1 MSAAMTTTSRRDLLK
16 AAAGAGALV
25 VFARP
30 QAGRAGDRFVG
41 EIGPFVRVAADGA
54 VTIGCHVGEMGQGV
68 STALP
73 MLIAEELDVPFER
86 VSIQAMPLHLARN
99 ARGQARSH
107 LGAGQSTAGGS
118 NSVRAGFMP
127 LRQAGAR
134 ARRMILE
141 AAAER
146 WRLPVDE
153 LTTRGGVVRHASGRA
168 ATYGELAAEAAKRV
182 EPVGEMVLKTPDRFT
197 VIGRPQRHLDADRIV
212 RGEPLFGI
220 DAELPGMLH
229 AVVARCPYLG
239 GKVASLDEAHGLA
252 LPGVV
257 ALVPIPVAD
266 APAPP
271 LNPQGTPLAS
281 GVAVVAGSF
290 REALQARDALRITW
304 SRGAGAAADE
314 SSARAYADTWAKLES
329 TPGDVVRKDGD
340 FAGLRAPETRAISAR
355 YEAAMIAH
363 ACMEPPNAIV
373 SVDPDG
379 KRARATLATQAPDAA
394 AATIAAVTGIDPLQ
408 IDVTLARMGGGFGRK
423 FDQDMVA
430 EAAIIAKA
438 VKRPVKLVWTR
449 EDDLQHDLYRPGAC
463 HLLDAAV
470 TPAGRI
476 LGWRHRLATHSRVA
490 GAAGDP
496 APRLTEYYPDSFPAG
511 HVPNMQVEYHLL
523 PSAAP
528 RGAWRAPGHVV
539 NAFAIECFLDEIAVA
554 TKRDPVELRLEMIGA
569 GGAHSYM
576 YLPQMPR
583 RTFDTRRYA
592 AVIRRA
598 AEASGWG
605 RSLPKGSGRGFAA
618 HFTFEGYV
626 AEVVEVTVADG
637 RLRIDQVTAA
647 VDAGMIINP
656 NGARAQI
663 EGSINDGLS
672 AALGQAITIRDGQV
686 EQRNFNDYEMLRMD
700 GAARRIDVS
709 FMESTE
715 LPIGLGEPGVPPLA
729 PALAN
734 AIFAATGVR
743 LRRTPM
749 MPDLGPVLS
758 GRTRKAPRSRAR
770 GGGASEA

>member
-1 MSAAMTTTSRRDLLK
+1 MSAATSTPSRRDLLK
-16 AAAGAGALV
+16 AASGAGALL

-30 QAGRAGDRFVG
+30 RAGRAAARFVG
-41 EIGPFVRVAADGA
+41 EIGPFVRIGADGA

-68 STALP
+68 STSLP

-86 VSIQAMPLHLARN
+86 VSIQAMPLRLARN
-99 ARGQARSH
+99 ARGQARSY

-118 NSVRAGFMP
+118 NSVRTGFIP

-134 ARRMILE
+134 ARRMILD

-146 WRLPVDE
+146 WRVPADE
-153 LTTRGGVVRHASGRA
+153 LTTRAGVVRHPSGRA
-168 ATYGELAAEAAKRV
+168 ATYGELAAEAAKRR
-182 EPVGEMVLKTPDRFT
+182 EPVGDMVLKTPDQFSI
-197 VIGRPQRHLDADRIV
+197 VGKPQRHLDADRIV
-212 RGEPLFGI
+212 RGELLFGI
-220 DAELPGMLH
+220 DAEMPGMLH
-229 AVVARCPYLG
+229 AVVARSPYLG
-239 GKVASLDEAHGLA
+239 GKVATLDEGHALG

-257 ALVPIPVAD
+257 ALVPIPAAD

-271 LNPQGTPLAS
+271 LEPRSTPLAA
-281 GVAVVAGSF
+281 GVAVVATSF
-290 REALQARDALRITW
+290 WAAMPARDALRITW
-304 SRGAGAAADE
+304 SRGPGAAADE
-314 SSARAYADTWAKLES
+314 SSARAYADTWARMET

-340 FAGLRAPETRAISAR
+340 FAGLPASQARTVSAR
-355 YEAAMIAH
+355 YEAAMVAH
-363 ACMEPPNAIV
+363 ACLEPPNAIV

-379 KRARATLATQAPDAA
+379 RRAQAILATQAPDAA
-394 AATIAAVTGIDPLQ
+394 AATIARVTGIDPLQ
-408 IDVTLARMGGGFGRK
+408 VDVTLVRMGGGFGRK

-430 EAAIIAKA
+430 EAAIVAKA
-438 VKRPVKLVWTR
+438 VRRPVKFVWTR

-463 HLLDAAV
+463 HILDAVVA
-470 TPAGRI
+470 PRGRI

-496 APRLTEYYPDSFPAG
+496 APRLTEYYADGFPAG

-554 TKRDPVELRLEMIGA
+554 TDRDPVELRLDMIGA
-569 GGAHSYM
+569 GGVHSYM

-583 RTFDTRRYA
+583 RSFDTRRYA

-605 RSLPKGSGRGFAA
+605 RPLPAGRGRGFAA
-618 HFTFEGYV
+618 HFTFESYV
-626 AEVVEVTVADG
+626 AQVVEVTVAEG
-637 RLRIDQVTAA
+637 RLRIDRVTAA
-647 VDAGMIINP
+647 VDAGMIVNP

-663 EGSINDGLS
+663 EGGVNDALS
-672 AALGQAITIRDGQV
+672 AALGQAITVRDGQV

-700 GAARRIDVS
+700 GAARRIDVT
-709 FMESTE
+709 FIESRE
-715 LPIGLGEPGVPPLA
+715 PPSGLGEAGVPPLA

-749 MPDLGPVLS
+749 LPDLRPALAA
-758 GRTRKAPRSRAR
+758 TPRKAPRR
-770 GGGASEA
+770 

>member
-1 MSAAMTTTSRRDLLK
+1 MNAATLTTSRRDLLK
-16 AAAGAGALV
+16 AAAGAGALL

-30 QAGRAGDRFVG
+30 QAGRAATRFVG
-41 EIGPFVRVAADGA
+41 DIGPFVRIGADGA

-68 STALP
+68 STSLP

-86 VSIQAMPLHLARN
+86 VSIQGMPLHLARN
-99 ARGQARSH
+99 ARGQARSY

-118 NSVRAGFMP
+118 NSVRVGFMP

-146 WRLPVDE
+146 WLVPVGE
-153 LTTRGGVVRHASGRA
+153 LTTEGGVVRHASGRA
-168 ATYGELAAEAAKRV
+168 ATYGELAAEAAKRR
-182 EPVGEMVLKTPDRFT
+182 EPVGDMVLKTPDRFSI
-197 VIGRPQRHLDADRIV
+197 IGKPQRHLDADRIV

-220 DAELPGMLH
+220 DAEMPGMLH

-239 GKVASLDEAHGLA
+239 GKVATLDEGHALG

-257 ALVPIPVAD
+257 AIVPIPVAH

-271 LNPQGTPLAS
+271 LAPRSTPLAE
-281 GVAVVAGSF
+281 GVAVVAASF
-290 REALQARDALRITW
+290 WEALQARDALKITW
-304 SRGAGAAADE
+304 SRGVGAAADE
-314 SSARAYADTWAKLES
+314 SSARAYAETWAKMEA

-340 FAGLRAPETRAISAR
+340 FAGLRAPKARSISAR
-355 YEAAMIAH
+355 YEAAMVAH

-379 KRARATLATQAPDAA
+379 TRARAILATQAPDAA
-394 AATIAAVTGIDPLQ
+394 AATIAAVTGIDPLR
-408 IDVTLARMGGGFGRK
+408 IDVALVRMGGGFGRK

-430 EAAIIAKA
+430 EAAIVANA

-463 HLLDAAV
+463 HILDAAV
-470 TPAGRI
+470 TSRGGI

-496 APRLTEYYPDSFPAG
+496 APRLTEYYPDGFPAG
-511 HVPNMQVEYHLL
+511 HVPNMEVEYHLL

-554 TKRDPVELRLEMIGA
+554 ANRDPVELRLDMIGA
-569 GGAHSYM
+569 GGVHSYM

-605 RSLPKGSGRGFAA
+605 KPIPKGSGRGFAA
-618 HFTFEGYV
+618 HFTFESYV
-626 AEVVEVTVADG
+626 AQVVEVTVADG
-637 RLRIDQVTAA
+637 RLRIDRVTAA

-686 EQRNFNDYEMLRMD
+686 QQRNFNDYEMLRME
-700 GAARRIDVS
+700 GAARRIDVT
-709 FMESTE
+709 FIESRD
-715 LPIGLGEPGVPPLA
+715 PPNGLGEPGVPPLA

-749 MPDLGPVLS
+749 LPDLGPVLAA
-758 GRTRKAPRSRAR
+758 RTRQADRSHRY
-770 GGGASEA
+770 G

>member
-1 MSAAMTTTSRRDLLK
+1 MSAETVTTSRRDLLK
-16 AAAGAGALV
+16 AAAGAGALL

-30 QAGRAGDRFVG
+30 LAGRAAARFVG
-41 EIGPFVRVAADGA
+41 EIGPFVRIEADGA

-68 STALP
+68 STSLP

-99 ARGQARSH
+99 ARGQARSY

-118 NSVRAGFMP
+118 NSVRTGFTP

-146 WRLPVDE
+146 WRVPVDE
-153 LTTRGGVVRHASGRA
+153 LTTRSGVVRHPSGRA
-168 ATYGELAAEAAKRV
+168 ATYGELAPEAAKRR
-182 EPVGEMVLKTPDRFT
+182 EPVGDMVLKTPDRFSI
-197 VIGRPQRHLDADRIV
+197 VGRPQRHLDADRIV

-220 DAELPGMLH
+220 DAEMPGMLH
-229 AVVARCPYLG
+229 AVVARSPYLG
-239 GKVASLDEAHGLA
+239 GQVATLDESHGLG

-271 LNPQGTPLAS
+271 LAPRSTPLAA
-281 GVAVVAGSF
+281 GVAVVARSF
-290 REALQARDALRITW
+290 WEALQAREALKITW
-304 SRGAGAAADE
+304 SRGAGPAADE
-314 SSARAYADTWAKLES
+314 SSARAYAETWAKMET

-340 FAGLRAPETRAISAR
+340 FAAVRIPRARTISAR
-355 YEAAMIAH
+355 YEAAMVAH

-379 KRARATLATQAPDAA
+379 KRARAILASQAPDAA

-408 IDVTLARMGGGFGRK
+408 IDITLVRMGGGFGRK

-430 EAAIIAKA
+430 EAAIIAKS

-463 HLLDAAV
+463 HMLDAVVA
-470 TPAGRI
+470 PRGRI
-476 LGWRHRLATHSRVA
+476 VGWRHRLATHSRVA

-496 APRLTEYYPDSFPAG
+496 APRLSEYYPDGFPAG

-569 GGAHSYM
+569 GGAYSYM

-598 AEASGWG
+598 AQASGWG
-605 RSLPKGSGRGFAA
+605 KPLPKGSGRGFAA
-618 HFTFEGYV
+618 HFTFESYV
-626 AEVVEVTVADG
+626 AQVVEVTVADG
-637 RLRIDQVTAA
+637 RLRIDRVTAA

-672 AALGQAITIRDGQV
+672 AALGQAITVRDGQV
-686 EQRNFNDYEMLRMD
+686 EQRNFNDYQMLRME
-700 GAARRIDVS
+700 GAARRVDVT
-709 FMESTE
+709 FIESRE
-715 LPIGLGEPGVPPLA
+715 PPNGLGEPGVPPLA

-749 MPDLGPVLS
+749 LPDLAAVLAT
-758 GRTRKAPRSRAR
+758 GTRKARSR
-770 GGGASEA
+770 

>member
-1 MSAAMTTTSRRDLLK
+1 MSAATLTTSRRDLLK
-16 AAAGAGALV
+16 AAAGAGALL

-30 QAGRAGDRFVG
+30 QTGRAAARFKG
-41 EIGPFVRVAADGA
+41 EIGPFVRIAADGA

-68 STALP
+68 STSLP
-73 MLIAEELDVPFER
+73 MLIADELDVPFER
-86 VSIQAMPLHLARN
+86 VSIQATPLHLARN
-99 ARGQARSH
+99 ARGQARSY

-118 NSVRAGFMP
+118 NSVRVGFMP

-153 LTTRGGVVRHASGRA
+153 LTTRAGVVRHAASGRA
-168 ATYGELAAEAAKRV
+168 ATYGELAGEAAKRG
-182 EPVGEMVLKTPDRFT
+182 EPAGEIILKTADQFS
-197 VIGRPQRHLDADRIV
+197 VIGKPQRHLDANRIV

-220 DAELPGMLH
+220 DAEMPGMLH

-239 GKVASLDEAHGLA
+239 GKVATLDESHGRG

-257 ALVPIPVAD
+257 ALVPIPVAQ

-271 LNPQGTPLAS
+271 LAPQSTPLAA
-281 GVAVVAGSF
+281 GVAVVARSF
-290 REALQARDALRITW
+290 WEALQARDALKITW
-304 SRGAGAAADE
+304 SRGPGPAADE
-314 SSARAYADTWAKLES
+314 SSARAYAETWARMEA
-329 TPGDVVRKDGD
+329 TPGDAVRRDGD
-340 FAGLRAPETRAISAR
+340 FAGVRTPQARTVSAR
-355 YEAAMIAH
+355 YEAAMVAH

-379 KRARATLATQAPDAA
+379 KRATAILATQAPDAA
-394 AATIAAVTGIDPLQ
+394 AAVIAAATGIDPLQ
-408 IDVTLARMGGGFGRK
+408 IDITLARMGGGFGRK

-430 EAAIIAKA
+430 EAAIIANA
-438 VKRPVKLVWTR
+438 LKRPIKLVWTR

-463 HLLDAAV
+463 HILDATV
-470 TPAGRI
+470 TPRGRI

-496 APRLTEYYPDSFPAG
+496 PPRLTEYYADGFPAG
-511 HVPNMQVEYHLL
+511 HVPNMEVEYHLL

-554 TKRDPVELRLEMIGA
+554 TNRDPIELRLEMIGA

-592 AVIRRA
+592 AVMRRA

-605 RSLPKGSGRGFAA
+605 EPMARNRGRGFAA
-618 HFTFEGYV
+618 HFTFESYV
-626 AEVVEVTVADG
+626 AQVVEVTVADG
-637 RLRIDQVTAA
+637 HLRIDRVTAA
-647 VDAGMIINP
+647 VDAGLIINP

-672 AALGQAITIRDGQV
+672 AALGQEITVRDGQV
-686 EQRNFNDYEMLRMD
+686 EQRNFNDYEMLRID

-709 FMESTE
+709 FIESHE
-715 LPIGLGEPGVPPLA
+715 PPNGLGEPGVPPLA

-749 MPDLGPVLS
+749 LRDLRPVLA
-758 GRTRKAPRSRAR
+758 GRSLTLT
-770 GGGASEA
+770 

>member
-1 MSAAMTTTSRRDLLK
+1 MSAASSTTSRRDLLK
-16 AAAGAGALV
+16 AAAGAGALL

-30 QAGRAGDRFVG
+30 QATRAAPRFVG
-41 EIGPFVRVAADGA
+41 EIGPFVRIEADGA

-73 MLIAEELDVPFER
+73 MLIADELDVPFER

-99 ARGQARSH
+99 ARGQARSY

-118 NSVRAGFMP
+118 NSVRTGFMP

-146 WRLPVDE
+146 WHVPVDE
-153 LTTRGGVVRHASGRA
+153 LTTNGGVVRHASGRA
-168 ATYGELAAEAAKRV
+168 AAYGELAGEAARRR
-182 EPVGEMVLKTPDRFT
+182 EPVGDMVLKAPDQFSIIGTPR
-197 VIGRPQRHLDADRIV
+197 RQLDADRIV

-220 DAELPGMLH
+220 DAEMPGMLH
-229 AVVARCPYLG
+229 AVIARCPYLG
-239 GKVASLDEAHGLA
+239 GKVAALDEAHGLG

-271 LNPQGTPLAS
+271 LTPQSTPLAA
-281 GVAVVAGSF
+281 GVAVVATSF
-290 REALQARDALRITW
+290 WEALQAREALRISW
-304 SRGAGAAADE
+304 SRGEGAAAHE
-314 SSARAYADTWAKLES
+314 SSARAYADTWAKMEA
-329 TPGDVVRKDGD
+329 TPGDLVRKDGD
-340 FAGLRAPETRAISAR
+340 FAGLCVPQARTISAR
-355 YEAAMIAH
+355 YEAAMVAH
-363 ACMEPPNAIV
+363 VCMEPPNAIV

-379 KRARATLATQAPDAA
+379 KRARAILATQAPDSAA
-394 AATIAAVTGIDPLQ
+394 AAIAAATGVDPLQ
-408 IDVTLARMGGGFGRK
+408 IDITLVRMGGGFGRK

-430 EAAIIAKA
+430 EAAIVANS

-463 HLLDAAV
+463 HILDAAV
-470 TPAGRI
+470 TPRGRI

-528 RGAWRAPGHVV
+528 RGAWRGPGHVV

-554 TKRDPVELRLEMIGA
+554 TNQDPVELRLEMIGA
-569 GGAHSYM
+569 GGLQSYM

-605 RSLPKGSGRGFAA
+605 KPIPKGCGRGFAA
-618 HFTFEGYV
+618 HFTFESYV
-626 AEVVEVTVADG
+626 AQVVEVTVANG
-637 RLRIDQVTAA
+637 RLRIDRVTAA
-647 VDAGMIINP
+647 VDAGMIVNP

-672 AALGQAITIRDGQV
+672 AALGQAITVRDGQV
-686 EQRNFNDYEMLRMD
+686 EQRNFNDYEMLRMES
-700 GAARRIDVS
+700 AARRIDVT
-709 FMESTE
+709 FIESRE
-715 LPIGLGEPGVPPLA
+715 PPNGLGEPGVPPIA

-749 MPDLGPVLS
+749 LPDLRPVLAA
-758 GRTRKAPRSRAR
+758 RTRKAAR
-770 GGGASEA
+770 R

>member
-1 MSAAMTTTSRRDLLK
+1 MSASPLTTSRRDLLK
-16 AAAGAGALV
+16 AAAGAGALL

-30 QAGRAGDRFVG
+30 QAASATARFVG
-41 EIGPFVRVAADGA
+41 EIGPFVRIDADGA

-118 NSVRAGFMP
+118 NSVRVGFMP

-134 ARRMILE
+134 ARLMILE

-146 WRLPVDE
+146 WRLPVGE
-153 LTTRGGVVRHASGRA
+153 LKTEDGVVRHAASGAA
-168 ATYGELAAEAAKRV
+168 ATYGELAGEAAKRP
-182 EPVGEMVLKTPDRFT
+182 EPIGEIVLKTPDRFS
-197 VIGRPQRHLDADRIV
+197 VIGKPQRHLDADRIV
-212 RGEPLFGI
+212 RGEALFGI
-220 DAELPGMLH
+220 DAEMPGMLH

-239 GKVASLDEAHGLA
+239 GKVATLDEAHALKLA
-252 LPGVV
+252 GVV
-257 ALVPIPVAD
+257 AIVPIPVAD

-271 LNPQGTPLAS
+271 LAPQSTPLAA
-281 GVAVVAGSF
+281 GVAVVAMSF
-290 REALQARDALRITW
+290 WEALQASDALKITW

-314 SSARAYADTWAKLES
+314 SSARAYADTWAKMES

-340 FAGLRAPETRAISAR
+340 FANLRSLKTVSAR
-355 YEAAMIAH
+355 YEAAMVAH

-379 KRARATLATQAPDAA
+379 KRACAILATQAPDVA
-394 AATIAAVTGIDPLQ
+394 AATIATVTGIDPLQ

-430 EAAIIAKA
+430 EAAIIANA
-438 VKRPVKLVWTR
+438 VRRPVKLVWTR
-449 EDDLQHDLYRPGAC
+449 DDDLQHDLYRPGAC
-463 HLLDAAV
+463 HILDAAV
-470 TPAGRI
+470 APGGRI
-476 LGWRHRLATHSRVA
+476 LGWRHRLATHSRLA
-490 GAAGDP
+490 GAAGDL
-496 APRLTEYYPDSFPAG
+496 APRLTEYYPDGFPAG
-511 HVPNMQVEYHLL
+511 HVPNMEVEYHLL

-528 RGAWRAPGHVV
+528 RGAWRGPGHVV

-554 TKRDPVELRLEMIGA
+554 SNRDPVELRLDMIGT

-583 RTFDTRRYA
+583 RTFDTARYA

-605 RSLPKGSGRGFAA
+605 EPMPKGRGRGFAA
-618 HFTFEGYV
+618 HFTFESYV
-626 AEVVEVTVADG
+626 AEVVEVSVEGG
-637 RLRIDQVTAA
+637 RLRIDRVTAA
-647 VDAGMIINP
+647 VDAGLIINP

-672 AALGQAITIRDGQV
+672 AALGQAITVRDGQV
-686 EQRNFNDYEMLRMD
+686 EQRNFSDYEMLRMD

-709 FMESTE
+709 FIESPE
-715 LPIGLGEPGVPPLA
+715 PPNGLGEPGVPPLA

-749 MPDLGPVLS
+749 LPDLQAALAAV
-758 GRTRKAPRSRAR
+758 
-770 GGGASEA
+770 

>member
-1 MSAAMTTTSRRDLLK
+1 MSAAVPTSRRDLLK
-16 AAAGAGALV
+16 AAAGAGALL

-30 QAGRAGDRFVG
+30 QAARAAARFVG
-41 EIGPFVRVAADGA
+41 EIGPFVRIAADGA

-86 VSIQAMPLHLARN
+86 VSIQPMPLLLARN
-99 ARGQARSH
+99 ARGQARSY

-118 NSVRAGFMP
+118 NSVRLGFTP

-146 WRLPVDE
+146 WRVPVDE
-153 LTTRGGVVRHASGRA
+153 LTTEGGVVRHAASGRTA
-168 ATYGELAAEAAKRV
+168 AYGELAAEAAKRR
-182 EPVGEMVLKTPDRFT
+182 EPVGEIALKTPDRFSI
-197 VIGRPQRHLDADRIV
+197 VGKPQRHLDADRIV

-220 DAELPGMLH
+220 DAEMPGMLH

-239 GKVASLDEAHGLA
+239 GRLATLDEAHALG

-257 ALVPIPVAD
+257 ALVRIPAAE

-271 LNPQGTPLAS
+271 LTPRSTPLAA
-281 GVAVVAGSF
+281 GVAVVARSF
-290 REALQARDALRITW
+290 WEALQAREALKVTW
-304 SRGAGAAADE
+304 SRGAGAAAHE
-314 SSARAYADTWAKLES
+314 SSARAYADTWARMEA

-340 FAGLRAPETRAISAR
+340 FASALTPEARTISAR
-355 YEAAMIAH
+355 YEAAMVAH
-363 ACMEPPNAIV
+363 VCMEPPNAIV
-373 SVDPDG
+373 SVDPG
-379 KRARATLATQAPDAA
+379 GTRASAILATQAPDAA
-394 AATIAAVTGIDPLQ
+394 AAVISAVTGIDPLQ

-430 EAAIIAKA
+430 EAAIVANA
-438 VKRPVKLVWTR
+438 VRRPVKLVWTR

-463 HLLDAAV
+463 HILDAAV
-470 TPAGRI
+470 TPDGRI
-476 LGWRHRLATHSRVA
+476 QGWRHRLATHSRVA

-496 APRLTEYYPDSFPAG
+496 APRLTEYYPDGFPAG
-511 HVPNMQVEYHLL
+511 HVPNMEVEYHLL

-554 TKRDPVELRLEMIGA
+554 TNRDPVELRLEMIGA
-569 GGAHSYM
+569 GAVHSYM

-605 RSLPKGSGRGFAA
+605 QPLPKGSGRGFAA
-618 HFTFEGYV
+618 HFTFESYV

-637 RLRIDQVTAA
+637 RLRIDRVTAA
-647 VDAGMIINP
+647 VDAGMIVNP

-663 EGSINDGLS
+663 EGSINDALS
-672 AALGQAITIRDGQV
+672 AALGQAITVRDGQV
-686 EQRNFNDYEMLRMD
+686 EQRNFNDYEMLRIA

-709 FMESTE
+709 FIDSRE
-715 LPIGLGEPGVPPLA
+715 PPNGLGEPGVPPLA

-749 MPDLGPVLS
+749 LPDL
-758 GRTRKAPRSRAR
+758 R
-770 GGGASEA
+770 

>member
-1 MSAAMTTTSRRDLLK
+1 MSTATLTTSRRDLLK
-16 AAAGAGALV
+16 AAAGAGALL
-25 VFARP
+25 VFAHP
-30 QAGRAGDRFVG
+30 QTGRAAARFVG
-41 EIGPFVRVAADGA
+41 GIGPFVRIAADGA

-68 STALP
+68 STSLS

-99 ARGQARSH
+99 ARGQARSY

-118 NSVRAGFMP
+118 NSVRVGFLP

-153 LTTRGGVVRHASGRA
+153 LTTKDGVIRHASGRA
-168 ATYGELAAEAAKRV
+168 ATYGELAAEAAKRP
-182 EPVGEMVLKTPDRFT
+182 EPVGEIALKATDRFSI
-197 VIGRPQRHLDADRIV
+197 IGKPQRHLDADRIV

-220 DAELPGMLH
+220 DAEMPGMLH
-229 AVVARCPYLG
+229 AVVARSPYLG
-239 GKVASLDEAHGLA
+239 GKVASLDEGHALGLA
-252 LPGVV
+252 GVV

-271 LNPQGTPLAS
+271 LNPQSTPLAA
-281 GVAVVAGSF
+281 GVAVVARSF
-290 REALQARDALRITW
+290 WEALQARDALKITW
-304 SRGAGAAADE
+304 SRGVGAAADE
-314 SSARAYADTWAKLES
+314 SSARAYAETWAKMEA

-340 FAGLRAPETRAISAR
+340 FAGLRAPHTRTISAR
-355 YEAAMIAH
+355 YEAAMVAH

-373 SVDPDG
+373 SIDPDG
-379 KRARATLATQAPDAA
+379 KCAQAILATQAPDMA
-394 AATIAAVTGIDPLQ
+394 AATISTVTGIDALQ
-408 IDVTLARMGGGFGRK
+408 IDITLVRMGGGFGRK

-430 EAAIIAKA
+430 EAAIIANS
-438 VKRPVKLVWTR
+438 VKRPIKLVWTR

-463 HLLDAAV
+463 HMLDAAV
-470 TPAGRI
+470 TPGGRI

-490 GAAGDP
+490 GAAGNL
-496 APRLTEYYPDSFPAG
+496 APRLTEYYPDGFPAG
-511 HVPNMQVEYHLL
+511 HIPNMEVEYHLL

-554 TKRDPVELRLEMIGA
+554 TNCDPVELRLEMIGA
-569 GGAHSYM
+569 GGPRNYM
-576 YLPQMPR
+576 YLPQMPP
-583 RTFDTRRYA
+583 RTFDTARYA

-605 RSLPKGSGRGFAA
+605 KPIAKGRGRGFAA
-618 HFTFEGYV
+618 HFTFESYV
-626 AEVVEVTVADG
+626 AQVVEVSVADG
-637 RLRIDQVTAA
+637 RLCVDRITAA
-647 VDAGMIINP
+647 VDAGLIINP

-672 AALGQAITIRDGQV
+672 AALGQAITVHDGQV

-709 FMESTE
+709 FIESRE
-715 LPIGLGEPGVPPLA
+715 PPNGLGEPGVPPLA

-734 AIFAATGVR
+734 AIFAATSVR

-749 MPDLGPVLS
+749 LPDLRPLLAE
-758 GRTRKAPRSRAR
+758 RTPNAAR
-770 GGGASEA
+770 R

>member
-1 MSAAMTTTSRRDLLK
+1 MSAATLTTSRRDLLK
-16 AAAGAGALV
+16 AAAGAGALL

-30 QAGRAGDRFVG
+30 QAGRAAARFVG
-41 EIGPFVRVAADGA
+41 EIGPFVRIAADGA

-68 STALP
+68 STSLP

-99 ARGQARSH
+99 ARGQARSY

-118 NSVRAGFMP
+118 NSVRVGFMP

-146 WRLPVDE
+146 WNLPVDE
-153 LTTRGGVVRHASGRA
+153 LTTQGGVVRHPASGRT
-168 ATYGELAAEAAKRV
+168 ATYGELAGEAAKRR
-182 EPVGEMVLKTPDRFT
+182 EPTGEIVLKSPDQFSI
-197 VIGRPQRHLDADRIV
+197 VGKPQRHLDADRIV

-220 DAELPGMLH
+220 DAEMPGMLH
-229 AVVARCPYLG
+229 AVIARSPYLG
-239 GKVASLDEAHGLA
+239 GKVATLDEGHALG

-257 ALVPIPVAD
+257 AIVPIPVAQ

-271 LNPQGTPLAS
+271 LTPQSTPLAA
-281 GVAVVAGSF
+281 GVAVVATSF
-290 REALQARDALRITW
+290 WEALQARDALKITW
-304 SRGAGAAADE
+304 SRGGGAAADE
-314 SSARAYADTWAKLES
+314 SSARAYADTWAKMEA

-340 FAGLRAPETRAISAR
+340 FASLRAPQAQTISAR
-355 YEAAMIAH
+355 YEAAMVAH
-363 ACMEPPNAIV
+363 ACMEPPNAII

-379 KRARATLATQAPDAA
+379 KRARAILATQAPDMA
-394 AATIAAVTGIDPLQ
+394 AATIATVTGIDPLQ
-408 IDVTLARMGGGFGRK
+408 IDVTLVRMGGGFGRK

-430 EAAIIAKA
+430 EAAIIANS

-463 HLLDAAV
+463 HILDAAV
-470 TPAGRI
+470 APGGRI

-490 GAAGDP
+490 GAAGNP
-496 APRLTEYYPDSFPAG
+496 PPRLTEYYPDGFPAG

-554 TKRDPVELRLEMIGA
+554 SNRDPVELRLEMIGT
-569 GGAHSYM
+569 GGALSYM
-576 YLPQMPR
+576 YLPQLPR

-598 AEASGWG
+598 AEAAGWG
-605 RSLPKGSGRGFAA
+605 KPIPKGSGRGFAA
-618 HFTFEGYV
+618 HFTFESYV
-626 AEVVEVTVADG
+626 AQVVEVTVADG
-637 RLRIDQVTAA
+637 RLRIDRVTAA

-672 AALGQAITIRDGQV
+672 AALGQAITVHDGQV
-686 EQRNFNDYEMLRMD
+686 EQRNFNDYEMLRLD
-700 GAARRIDVS
+700 AAARRIDVS
-709 FMESTE
+709 FIESRE
-715 LPIGLGEPGVPPLA
+715 PPEGLGEPGVPPLA

-734 AIFAATGVR
+734 AIYAATGVR

-749 MPDLGPVLS
+749 LPDLGPALAA
-758 GRTRKAPRSRAR
+758 RTRKAPRRQ
-770 GGGASEA
+770 

>member
-1 MSAAMTTTSRRDLLK
+1 MSAGRLTTSRRDLLK
-16 AAAGAGALV
+16 AAAGAGALL

-30 QAGRAGDRFVG
+30 QAGRAAAAFVG
-41 EIGPFVRVAADGA
+41 EIGPFVRIAADGA
-54 VTIGCHVGEMGQGV
+54 VIIGCHVGEMGQGV
-68 STALP
+68 STSLP

-99 ARGQARSH
+99 ARGQARSF

-118 NSVRAGFMP
+118 NSVRVGFMP

-146 WRLPVDE
+146 WRVPVGE
-153 LTTRGGVVRHASGRA
+153 LATHGGVVRHASGLT
-168 ATYGELAAEAAKRV
+168 ATYGELAAEAAKRP
-182 EPVGEMVLKTPDRFT
+182 EPVGEIVLKTPDRFT
-197 VIGRPQRHLDADRIV
+197 IVGKPQRQLDADRIV

-220 DAELPGMLH
+220 DAEMPGMLH

-239 GKVASLDEAHGLA
+239 GQVASLDEGHGLG

-257 ALVPIPVAD
+257 ALVPIMVAD
-266 APAPP
+266 APPPP
-271 LNPQGTPLAS
+271 LAPQSTPLAC
-281 GVAVVAGSF
+281 GVAVVATTLWA
-290 REALQARDALRITW
+290 ALQAREALKITW

-314 SSARAYADTWAKLES
+314 SSARAYAATWAKME
-329 TPGDVVRKDGD
+329 TGPGDLVRKDGD
-340 FAGLRAPETRAISAR
+340 FASLRAPKARTISAR

-363 ACMEPPNAIV
+363 ACIEPPNAV
-373 SVDPDG
+373 VAVDPDG
-379 KRARATLATQAPDAA
+379 NRAQAILATQAPDAA
-394 AATIAAVTGIDPLQ
+394 AATIAAVTGVDPLQ

-423 FDQDMVA
+423 YDQDMVA
-430 EAAIIAKA
+430 EAAIIANA
-438 VKRPVKLVWTR
+438 LKRPVKLVWTR

-463 HLLDAAV
+463 HILDAVV
-470 TPAGRI
+470 TPGGCI
-476 LGWRHRLATHSRVA
+476 DGWRHRLATHSRVA

-496 APRLTEYYPDSFPAG
+496 APRLTEYYPDGFPAG

-554 TKRDPVELRLEMIGA
+554 TNRDPVELRLEMIGA
-569 GGAHSYM
+569 GGALSYM

-583 RTFDTRRYA
+583 KTFDTGRYA

-605 RSLPKGSGRGFAA
+605 RPLPKGRGRGFAA
-618 HFTFEGYV
+618 HFTFESYV
-626 AEVVEVTVADG
+626 AQVVEVTVADG
-637 RLRIDQVTAA
+637 RLRIDRVTAA

-672 AALGQAITIRDGQV
+672 AALGQAITVRDGQV
-686 EQRNFNDYEMLRMD
+686 EQRNFNDYEMLRME

-709 FMESTE
+709 FIESRE
-715 LPIGLGEPGVPPLA
+715 PPNGLGEPGVPPLA

-743 LRRTPM
+743 LRRTPLS
-749 MPDLGPVLS
+749 PDLAPVLAAT
-758 GRTRKAPRSRAR
+758 TRKA
-770 GGGASEA
+770 AS

>member
-1 MSAAMTTTSRRDLLK
+1 MSTATLKTSRRALLR
-16 AAAGAGALV
+16 AAAGAGALL

-30 QAGRAGDRFVG
+30 QAGRAAARFVG
-41 EIGPFVRVAADGA
+41 QIGPFIRIEADGA

-73 MLIAEELDVPFER
+73 MIIAEELDVPFER
-86 VSIQAMPLHLARN
+86 VSIQTMPLHLARN
-99 ARGQARSH
+99 ARGQARSY

-118 NSVRAGFMP
+118 NSVRVGFKP

-153 LTTRGGVVRHASGRA
+153 LTTKDGVVRHAASGRSV
-168 ATYGELAAEAAKRV
+168 TYGELAGEAAKRS
-182 EPVGEMVLKTPDRFT
+182 EPVGEIALKSPDEFSI
-197 VIGRPQRHLDADRIV
+197 IGKPQRHLDADRIV

-220 DAELPGMLH
+220 DAEMPGMLH
-229 AVVARCPYLG
+229 AVIARSPYLG
-239 GKVASLDEAHGLA
+239 GKVAALDQAHGLA
-252 LPGVV
+252 LPGVA
-257 ALVPIPVAD
+257 ALVPIPVAA

-271 LNPQGTPLAS
+271 LAPRSTPIAA
-281 GVAVVAGSF
+281 GVAVVARTF
-290 REALQARDALRITW
+290 WEALQARDALKVTW
-304 SRGAGAAADE
+304 SRGDGPAGDE
-314 SSARAYADTWAKLES
+314 SSERAYDETWAKME
-329 TPGDVVRKDGD
+329 TTAGDVVRKDGD
-340 FAGLRAPETRAISAR
+340 FAGLADPRLRTISAR
-355 YEAAMIAH
+355 YQAAMIAH
-363 ACMEPPNAIV
+363 VCMEPPNAIV
-373 SVDPDG
+373 AVDPDG
-379 KRARATLATQAPDAA
+379 KRAQAILATQAPDMAA
-394 AATIAAVTGIDPLQ
+394 AAISAVTGVDPLA
-408 IDVTLARMGGGFGRK
+408 IDISLTRMGGGFGRK

-430 EAAIIAKA
+430 EAAIIANA

-463 HLLDAAV
+463 HILDAKV
-470 TPAGRI
+470 SPGGRI
-476 LGWRHRLATHSRVA
+476 QGWRHRLATHSRVA

-496 APRLTEYYPDSFPAG
+496 PPRLTEYYPDGFPAG
-511 HVPNMQVEYHLL
+511 HVPNMQVEYRLL

-539 NAFAIECFLDEIAVA
+539 NAFAIECFLDEIATA
-554 TKRDPVELRLEMIGA
+554 SNRDPVELRLEMIGA
-569 GGAHSYM
+569 GAAHSYM

-583 RTFDTRRYA
+583 STFDTRRYA

-598 AEASGWG
+598 AEAAGWG
-605 RSLPKGSGRGFAA
+605 ERLPKGSGRGFAA
-618 HFTFEGYV
+618 HFTFESYV
-626 AEVVEVTVADG
+626 AQVVEVTIAGG
-637 RLRIDQVTAA
+637 RLRIDRVTAA

-663 EGSINDGLS
+663 EGSINDALS

-686 EQRNFNDYEMLRMD
+686 EQRNFTDYEMLRMD

-709 FMESTE
+709 FIESGE
-715 LPIGLGEPGVPPLA
+715 PPGGLGEPGVPPLA

-749 MPDLGPVLS
+749 LPDLTPLPA
-758 GRTRKAPRSRAR
+758 K
-770 GGGASEA
+770 GAKHAQL

>member
-1 MSAAMTTTSRRDLLK
+1 MSAATSTTSRRDLLK
-16 AAAGAGALV
+16 AAAGAGALL

-30 QAGRAGDRFVG
+30 PAGRAAARFAG
-41 EIGPFVRVAADGA
+41 EIGPFVRIATDGA

-86 VSIQAMPLHLARN
+86 VSIERMPLHLARN
-99 ARGQARSH
+99 ARGQARSY
-107 LGAGQSTAGGS
+107 LGAGQSTAGAS
-118 NSVRAGFMP
+118 NSVRAGFTP

-134 ARRMILE
+134 ARRMILD

-153 LTTRGGVVRHASGRA
+153 LTTGAGVVRHPASGRA
-168 ATYGELAAEAAKRV
+168 AAYGDLAAEAAGRP
-182 EPVGEMVLKTPDRFT
+182 EPVGEIALKSPDRFAI
-197 VIGRPQRHLDADRIV
+197 VGKPQRHLEADRIV

-220 DAELPGMLH
+220 DAEMPGMLH

-239 GKVASLDEAHGLA
+239 GRVASLDEAHGLG

-257 ALVPIPVAD
+257 ALVPIPVAE
-266 APAPP
+266 APAP
-271 LNPQGTPLAS
+271 LLAPQSTPLAA
-281 GVAVVAGSF
+281 GVAVVARSF
-290 REALQARDALRITW
+290 WEALQARQALKITW

-314 SSARAYADTWAKLES
+314 TSARAYADTWAKMETTS
-329 TPGDVVRKDGD
+329 GDVVRKDGD
-340 FAGLRAPETRAISAR
+340 FAGLQAPKARTISAR
-355 YEAAMIAH
+355 YEAAMVAH

-379 KRARATLATQAPDAA
+379 KRAKAILATQAPDAA
-394 AATIAAVTGIDPLQ
+394 AGVIAAVTGIDPLQ
-408 IDVTLARMGGGFGRK
+408 IEVTLARMGGGFGRK

-430 EAAIIAKA
+430 EAAIVANA
-438 VKRPVKLVWTR
+438 VRRPVKLVWTR

-463 HLLDAAV
+463 HSLDAVVA
-470 TPAGRI
+470 PDGSI

-496 APRLTEYYPDSFPAG
+496 APRLTEFYPDGFPAG

-539 NAFAIECFLDEIAVA
+539 NAFAIECFLDEIAAA
-554 TKRDPVELRLEMIGA
+554 TNRDPVELRLEMIGA
-569 GGAHSYM
+569 GGPLSYM

-583 RTFDTRRYA
+583 RIFDTRRYA

-605 RSLPKGSGRGFAA
+605 QPLPKGSGRGFAA
-618 HFTFEGYV
+618 HFTFESYV

-637 RLRIDQVTAA
+637 RLRIDRVTAA
-647 VDAGMIINP
+647 VDAGLIVNP

-663 EGSINDGLS
+663 EGGINDGLS
-672 AALGQAITIRDGQV
+672 AALGQAITVRDGQV
-686 EQRNFNDYEMLRMD
+686 EQRNFDDYEMLRID

-709 FMESTE
+709 FIESAE
-715 LPIGLGEPGVPPLA
+715 PPNGLGEPGVPPLA

-749 MPDLGPVLS
+749 LPDLRPVLAA
-758 GRTRKAPRSRAR
+758 TR
-770 GGGASEA
+770 

>member
-1 MSAAMTTTSRRDLLK
+1 MSATTLQTSRRDLLK
-16 AAAGAGALV
+16 AAAGAGALL

-30 QAGRAGDRFVG
+30 QAGRAAARFVG
-41 EIGPFVRVAADGA
+41 EIGPFVRIAADGA

-68 STALP
+68 STSLP

-86 VSIQAMPLHLARN
+86 VSIQAMPLVLRRN
-99 ARGQARSH
+99 ARGQARSY

-118 NSVRAGFMP
+118 NSVRVGFMP

-146 WRLPVDE
+146 WRVPVDD
-153 LTTRGGVVRHASGRA
+153 LTTQAGVVRHAASGRTA
-168 ATYGELAAEAAKRV
+168 AYGELAGEAAKRP
-182 EPVGEMVLKTPDRFT
+182 EPVGEIALKTPDQFAI
-197 VIGRPQRHLDADRIV
+197 IGKPQRHLDADRIV

-220 DAELPGMLH
+220 DAEMPGMLH

-239 GKVASLDEAHGLA
+239 GKLAALDEGHA
-252 LPGVV
+252 LGFPGVV
-257 ALVPIPVAD
+257 AIVPIPVAE

-271 LNPQGTPLAS
+271 LTPRSTPLAS
-281 GVAVVAGSF
+281 GVAVVATSF
-290 REALQARDALRITW
+290 WEALQARDALKITW

-314 SSARAYADTWAKLES
+314 SSARAYADTWARMEA

-340 FAGLRAPETRAISAR
+340 FAGLKAPKAQTVSAR
-355 YEAAMIAH
+355 YEAAMVAH

-379 KRARATLATQAPDAA
+379 KRATAILATQAPDAA
-394 AATIAAVTGIDPLQ
+394 ASVISAVTGIDPLQ
-408 IDVTLARMGGGFGRK
+408 IDVTLLRMGGGFGRK

-430 EAAIIAKA
+430 EAAIVANA
-438 VKRPVKLVWTR
+438 VRRPIKLVWTR

-463 HLLDAAV
+463 HILDAV
-470 TPAGRI
+470 VERRGRI
-476 LGWRHRLATHSRVA
+476 LGWRQRLATHSRVA
-490 GAAGDP
+490 GVAGDL
-496 APRLTEYYPDSFPAG
+496 APRLTEYYPDGFPAN

-539 NAFAIECFLDEIAVA
+539 SAFAIECFLDEIAVA
-554 TKRDPVELRLEMIGA
+554 TNRDPVELRLEMIGA
-569 GGAHSYM
+569 GAAHSYM

-598 AEASGWG
+598 AEVAGWG
-605 RSLPKGSGRGFAA
+605 KPSPKGSGRGFAA
-618 HFTFEGYV
+618 HFTFESYV
-626 AEVVEVTVADG
+626 AQVVEVTVADG
-637 RLRIDQVTAA
+637 RLRIDRVTAA

-686 EQRNFNDYEMLRMD
+686 EQRNFNDYEMLRME

-709 FMESTE
+709 FIESRE
-715 LPIGLGEPGVPPLA
+715 PPEGLGEPGVPPLA

-749 MPDLGPVLS
+749 RPDLAPVLA
-758 GRTRKAPRSRAR
+758 RMRKAPRRR
-770 GGGASEA
+770 

>member
-1 MSAAMTTTSRRDLLK
+1 MRAATLTTSRRDLLK
-16 AAAGAGALV
+16 AAAGAGALL

-30 QAGRAGDRFVG
+30 QAGRATAHFVG
-41 EIGPFVRVAADGA
+41 EIGPFVRIEADGA

-86 VSIQAMPLHLARN
+86 VSIRGMPLHLARN

-118 NSVRAGFMP
+118 NSVRVGFMP

-146 WRLPVDE
+146 WLVPVDE
-153 LTTRGGVVRHASGRA
+153 LTTGGGVVRHASGRT
-168 ATYGELAAEAAKRV
+168 ATYGELAAEAAKRR
-182 EPVGEMVLKTPDRFT
+182 EPVGDMVLKTPDQFSI
-197 VIGRPQRHLDADRIV
+197 VGKPQRHLDADRIV

-220 DAELPGMLH
+220 DAEMPGMLH

-239 GKVASLDEAHGLA
+239 GKVATLDEAHALG

-257 ALVPIPVAD
+257 AIVPIPVAE

-271 LNPQGTPLAS
+271 LTPQSTPLAA
-281 GVAVVAGSF
+281 GAAVVATSF
-290 REALQARDALRITW
+290 WAALQARDALKITW
-304 SRGAGAAADE
+304 SRGVGAAADE
-314 SSARAYADTWAKLES
+314 SSARAYADAWARLEA

-340 FAGLRAPETRAISAR
+340 FASLRAPQARTISAR
-355 YEAAMIAH
+355 YEAAMVAH

-373 SVDPDG
+373 WVDPDG
-379 KRARATLATQAPDAA
+379 KRARAIVATQAPDAA
-394 AATIAAVTGIDPLQ
+394 AAVISTVTGIDPLQ

-430 EAAIIAKA
+430 EAAIIANS

-463 HLLDAAV
+463 HILDAAV
-470 TPAGRI
+470 TPRGRI

-496 APRLTEYYPDSFPAG
+496 APRLTEYYPDGFPAG
-511 HVPNMQVEYHLL
+511 HVPNMEVEYHLL

-554 TKRDPVELRLEMIGA
+554 TNRDPVELRLDMIGA
-569 GGAHSYM
+569 GGVHSYM

-605 RSLPKGSGRGFAA
+605 KPIPKGSGRGFAA
-618 HFTFEGYV
+618 HFTFESYV
-626 AEVVEVTVADG
+626 AQVVEVTVADG
-637 RLRIDQVTAA
+637 RLRIDRVTAA
-647 VDAGMIINP
+647 VDAGMIVNP

-663 EGSINDGLS
+663 EGSINDALS
-672 AALGQAITIRDGQV
+672 AALGQAITMRDGQV
-686 EQRNFNDYEMLRMD
+686 EQRNFNHYEMLRMA
-700 GAARRIDVS
+700 GAARRIDVT
-709 FMESTE
+709 FIESLE
-715 LPIGLGEPGVPPLA
+715 PPNGLGEPGVPPLA

-749 MPDLGPVLS
+749 LPDLRPVLAA
-758 GRTRKAPRSRAR
+758 RTRKAQRSHRS
-770 GGGASEA
+770 G